1 MEIYNKYTFLKR
13 TYTSELMHINI
24 INKLLYQIKKIVM
37 KSKLLHF
44 SCLFLFIFSCS
55 ENEEEII
62 FLPEL
67 TTEQTTNL
75 THNSVNITG
84 IISDNGNSQ
93 ISQKGICW
101 SETSVEPDLN
111 DSKTTHGAGDENFTS
126 KIENLQP
133 GTLYF
138 ARAYAT
144 NEVGTSYGKII
155 RFETNPSLVNIL
167 TLEASYIEE
176 ASATVGA
183 TMQIENIDIIEKGIC
198 WSTTSLYP
206 DISDSNTKEGTGND
220 DFESEIKELSP
231 GTTYYARAYATSSE
245 ETTYG
250 NFILFKTKLPLPE
263 VTSVAVTDIAQNSA
277 IINGK
282 VEFPSNLLITQRGV
296 CWGIEALPTI
306 TGDFTSDG
314 TGSGEFS
321 STLTSLTENTI
332 YYVRAYAINSEGEIA
347 YGEDISFKT
356 KALAPILTTTAI
368 SEIEQTTAKS
378 GGDITDNNGNEIA
391 TRGICWSTATNPTI
405 SDNKTIDGSGQ
416 GVFESSFTNLTPN
429 TTYYVRAYATNS
441 EGTTAYGNEETF
453 TTLPASIEY
462 PETGFFGDNILA
474 NSFTEAKTRERY
486 SFSAILPKNT
496 SLKIIITR
504 ISTHP
509 IGDDLPQPYWSYSI
523 TSRVNWFIEQLDRD
537 THTQVIEATSDD
549 LTTDLNIT
557 SYRPLTMQI
566 DIYENGDETPTITK
580 VVNITN

>member
-1 MEIYNKYTFLKR
+1 
-13 TYTSELMHINI
+13 
-24 INKLLYQIKKIVM
+24 M
-37 KSKLLHF
+37 KSKLLYF
-44 SCLFLFIFSCS
+44 SCLFLFILSCS

-67 TTEQTTNL
+67 TTEKTTSL

-84 IISDNGNSQ
+84 IILDNGNSQ

-101 SETSVEPDLN
+101 SQTSVEPDLN
-111 DSKTTHGAGDENFTS
+111 DSKTTHGVGDEKFTS

-133 GTLYF
+133 GTIYF

-167 TLEASYIEE
+167 TLEASLIEE

-206 DISDSNTKEGTGND
+206 DINDNNTKEGTGND

-263 VTSVAVTDIAQNSA
+263 VTSVAVTDITQNSA

-321 STLTSLTENTI
+321 STLTSLTENTT
-332 YYVRAYAINSEGEIA
+332 YYARAYAINSEGEIA

-356 KALAPILTTTAI
+356 KTLAPILTTATI

-378 GGDITDNNGNEIA
+378 GGDITDNNGDEIA
-391 TRGICWSTATNPTI
+391 TRGICWSTSTNPTI

-416 GVFESSFTNLTPN
+416 GVFESLFTNLTPN

-474 NSFTEAKTRERY
+474 SSFTEAKTREDY

-504 ISTHP
+504 TSTHP
-509 IGDDLPQPYWSYSI
+509 SNDPSPPYWSFSI
-523 TSRVNWFIEQLDRD
+523 TSRVNWFIERLDRD
-537 THTQVIEATSDD
+537 THTQVLEATSDD
-549 LTTDLNIT
+549 LTTDLHIIG
-557 SYRPLTMQI
+557 SYQPLTMQI
-566 DIYENGDETPTITK
+566 DIYENGAETPTITK
-580 VVNITN
+580 VVNIIN

>member
-1 MEIYNKYTFLKR
+1 
-13 TYTSELMHINI
+13 
-24 INKLLYQIKKIVM
+24 M